1 MGSADISLRHIVRR
15 RAEDL
20 ARGLVP
26 PGVPFRVLRWLD
38 TQLAATDRRL
48 DKAVL
53 LQVGGRRRALH
64 VEFEVDPGAEL
75 PGRVFEYQAMLYLA
89 LRAGAN
95 GRTPRIKSLVIVL
108 RGRAGAQPLVGSH
121 RVSWPGDPFGG
132 ARFVIEPVYQR
143 TVAELRAR
151 GGLLWLAFT
160 PLARDADGAAMR
172 DVLAEIRSRVE
183 DVNERGEIYATMAA
197 LADLKP
203 WGYSLREEIRDML
216 QLTDDAVF
224 RESEILQEAFAEGK
238 AEGKKEGRHEGIEE
252 GIERTLRRLL
262 TGRSGREPT
271 AAEQE
276 ALARKAHEV
285 TPEQLVEV
293 MALPGDSFL
302 TWLLGK

>member
-1 MGSADISLRHIVRR
+1 
-15 RAEDL
+15 
-20 ARGLVP
+20 
-26 PGVPFRVLRWLD
+26 
-38 TQLAATDRRL
+38 
-48 DKAVL
+48 
-53 LQVGGRRRALH
+53 
-64 VEFEVDPGAEL
+64 
-75 PGRVFEYQAMLYLA
+75 
-89 LRAGAN
+89 
-95 GRTPRIKSLVIVL
+95 
-108 RGRAGAQPLVGSH
+108 
-121 RVSWPGDPFGG
+121 
-132 ARFVIEPVYQR
+132 
-143 TVAELRAR
+143 
-151 GGLLWLAFT
+151 
-160 PLARDADGAAMR
+160 
-172 DVLAEIRSRVE
+172 
-183 DVNERGEIYATMAA
+183 MAA

-224 RESEILQEAFAEGK
+224 RESAILQEAF

-302 TWLLGK
+302 AWLLGK